1 LEILTQHSAL
11 TEKASKEFGV
21 AELSSLPAR
30 EIYGTF
36 CHVALHANGGEE
48 TELGG
53 EEGEA
58 GRVSPALPMDF
69 GSVLAAIEDAAL
81 KNLLVELDERA
92 SAKASHA
99 LEDGFSQLAAVCR
112 AIRDRQQQTERR
124 AQLAA
129 LQDGRTDQAQQL
141 SAFNQLLAAKRHKLV
156 ISKPTEG

>member
-1 LEILTQHSAL
+1 
-11 TEKASKEFGV
+11 
-21 AELSSLPAR
+21 
-30 EIYGTF
+30 
-36 CHVALHANGGEE
+36 
-48 TELGG
+48 
-53 EEGEA
+53 
-58 GRVSPALPMDF
+58 MDF

-141 SAFNQLLAAKRHKLV
+141 SAFNQLLAAKRHKLG